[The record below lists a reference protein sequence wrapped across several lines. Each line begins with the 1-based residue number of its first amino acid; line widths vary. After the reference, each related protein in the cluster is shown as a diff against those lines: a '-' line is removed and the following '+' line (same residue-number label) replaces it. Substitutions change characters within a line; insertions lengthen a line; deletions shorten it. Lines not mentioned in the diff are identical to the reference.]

1 MERGHGQTG
10 DHGIGWYLDLLR
22 RRRRQIVATAGALF
36 LASLAVAFLLPA
48 AYRSTATILIEEQEV
63 PPDLV
68 RSAITSYADQRIQTI
83 KHQVMTRPNLWK
95 IIEQYGLYEGL
106 RRRSTTEDVLE
117 RMVDDIDVRVIS
129 AEVVDRRT
137 NQPTKATIAFTL
149 SYDGETPA
157 LAQKVAN
164 ELTSL
169 FLAENL
175 RSRERHAHETTTFLQ
190 QEAERLAGHLEELE
204 GRVATFKQQAD
215 GALPELTQ
223 LNMQLLNQAERE
235 LTDMDQRINALE
247 ERKAYLEGQLTII
260 KPHTPI
266 VTSSG
271 ERILDAGERLKALR
285 AQYASSVGYLS
296 SDHPDIIR
304 MGQEIEA
311 LERETGEGPDA
322 AELRKRLTDER
333 AKLATFRERYGDE
346 HPDVTRTRTSV
357 ESLEQRIKELRR
369 RPKQTVEARAEN
381 PAYISVQTQLASTT
395 TELQALRATRGSL
408 KRRADQYAGRVE
420 RTPELE
426 PRYLDLNRD
435 LDNSTKK
442 YHDLRL
448 RLLEAQVSEGL
459 EFQRKG
465 ERFSLI
471 DPPDLPEKPETPNR
485 SAIIF
490 LGLILA
496 MAGGGGVGAAVE
508 SLDRSVRSAD
518 MLASI
523 ARVPPLAVIPYQ
535 LSETYVAQVGRRA
548 RIFGWACA
556 GFLMLLLVL
565 MHLFWLPLD
574 VLWFLL
580 LRRIGL
586 N

>member
-1 MERGHGQTG
+1 MERGIGQTG
-10 DHGIGWYLDLLR
+10 GHDLGWYLDLLR
-22 RRRRQIVATAGALF
+22 RRRRQVLATAGALF
-36 LASLAVAFLLPA
+36 LLSLALAFLWPP

-63 PPDLV
+63 PTDLV
-68 RSAITSYADQRIQTI
+68 RSTITSYADQRIQTI

-95 IIEQYGLYEGL
+95 VIEQYGLYEGE
-106 RRRSTTEDVLE
+106 RRRLTTEEVLE
-117 RMVDDIDVRVIS
+117 RMVHDIDVRVIS

-137 NQPTKATIAFTL
+137 NQPIKATIAFTV
-149 SYDGETPA
+149 SYDGETPE

-164 ELTSL
+164 EVTSL
-169 FLAENL
+169 FLGENL

-190 QEAERLAGHLEELE
+190 QESERLAGRLVELE
-204 GRVATFKQQAD
+204 GRLSTFKQEAA

-223 LNMQLLNQAERE
+223 LNMQLLSQAERE
-235 LTDMDQRINALE
+235 LTDVDQRINALE
-247 ERKAYLEGQLTII
+247 ERKAYLEGQLTIV
-260 KPHTPI
+260 KPNTPI
-266 VTSSG
+266 VTASG

-322 AELRKRLTDER
+322 AEVRKRLEDEKT
-333 AKLATFRERYGDE
+333 KLAAFRERYGDE
-346 HPDVTRTRTSV
+346 HPDVSRTKTV
-357 ESLEQRIKELRR
+357 VASLEQRIAEIGPSAKPL
-369 RPKQTVEARAEN
+369 PKPKAEN
-381 PAYISVQTQLASTT
+381 PAYIN
-395 TELQALRATRGSL
+395 LQAQLTATTSELRAVRVMRASH
-408 KRRADQYAGRVE
+408 KRRAEQYGGRLE

-426 PRYLDLNRD
+426 PRYMDLTRD
-435 LDNSTKK
+435 LENSTKK

-448 RLLEAQVSEGL
+448 RLMEAQVSEGL

-471 DPPDLPEKPETPNR
+471 DPPDLPEKPEWPNR
-485 SAIIF
+485 PAIIF

-496 MAGGGGVGAAVE
+496 MLGGGGVGAAVE

-523 ARVPPLAVIPYQ
+523 VRVPPLAVIPYQ
-535 LSETYVAQVGRRA
+535 LSDADVAQAGKRA
-548 RIFGWACA
+548 RVFRWACG
-556 GFLMLLLVL
+556 GFVVLLLAL
-565 MHLFWLPLD
+565 IHLFWVPLD

-586 N
+586 S